1 MLFFNKKSAIYY
13 MRCVDSLWLL
23 LYNYIY
29 EDIYYIKSKKEKGK
43 RVQREK
49 NKSKWRLEKKIGKA
63 RLQYD

>member
-1 MLFFNKKSAIYY
+1 

-23 LYNYIY
+23 LYNYVY

-49 NKSKWRLEKKIGKA
+49 NKSKWRLEKRIGKA

>member
-1 MLFFNKKSAIYY
+1 

-23 LYNYIY
+23 LYNYVY

-49 NKSKWRLEKKIGKA
+49 NKSK
-63 RLQYD
+63 